1 MWMLMIALL
10 LTVLKFLEVGPL
22 AQWSWWWLLVP
33 YGLTAAWWSY
43 ADFSGYTRRR
53 VEDEE
58 GARVKRR
65 IQRQKDALDSRKP
78 R

>member
-10 LTVLKFLEVGPL
+10 LTVLKLLDVGAL

-53 VEDEE
+53 VRDAEN
-58 GARVKRR
+58 ARVKRR
-65 IQRQKDALDSRKP
+65 VQRQKDAMDSRKP

>member
-1 MWMLMIALL
+1 MWLLIIALL

-22 AQWSWWWLLVP
+22 AQWSWWWLLLP

-43 ADFSGYTRRR
+43 ADFSGYTRSQALRQ
-53 VEDEE
+53 EDE
-58 GARVKRR
+58 RVKRR